1 MIKHVRGRL
10 TIAAIVLVLAVAL
23 PALASADET
32 PETRTVE
39 LQPGD
44 NFVGWVG
51 EVVSVAELFAEIPE
65 VEAVYSWDARWRR
78 WSMAAP
84 AMPERLWTLHR
95 IVPGAAYLVRLG
107 DGSHAS
113 WNRPNEPAAGSV
125 SLHPGGNW
133 VAWLGPNDWS
143 IADVAR
149 GIGSSLLS
157 IRSGDL
163 IYDPS
168 NPETMDDWPVVQR
181 GDALEVRVSR
191 DVNWLQPTFVV
202 PEIHYAGSVD
212 HGVRRLIERDLAA
225 TLDYSARELGVQ
237 ADPFSLVVVVAG
249 DAKSAHEK
257 TNELGHPW
265 DWESFR
271 NFWQRAGGW
280 YSSDQDAFYL
290 KSDSW
295 EGNRSGRYHEGRYVV
310 LHEYIHALQYQLM
323 GDNYT
328 ELNWL
333 LEGSANWFDSDLA
346 TQDRNG
352 NPLSRKLIDAL
363 NQASKGPRLEEIE
376 SPNDT
381 WQYSFGLVAAD
392 QLIERAGKGAALDFY
407 RVLAPGRAGPAGR
420 WDTRPTLRSAF
431 SAAFGLTLEAFYDEF
446 EALMAKRRGSATRR
460 PAGNEFALAGT
471 IVNSDG
477 TPRVGA
483 SLEAREYQDGY
494 PAGWDRRAMS
504 REDGTFEVFVRRR
517 ADYVIW
523 IELGDDSANCQFWW
537 LQSSDAAKP
546 SDDQASLIEIGS
558 SQPDPIAITVDADQ
572 CRWRVAGTLIGPDN
586 QPLSGIEVRAQRDG
600 SSSSVRTE
608 TDGSFSFVATR
619 PGAHQLSV
627 FLGGCRLYRGADGLA
642 GTEQHA
648 APVAVVNR
656 DITNIRFQ
664 VVEDPC
670 TRITGWLLD
679 QDGEAIRNNPVNVVA
694 DDQRLEVRTDS
705 TGRFRVGLTRAG
717 QLYVYSWLDGC
728 LLYFGDQAATGKW
741 HERKIIDL
749 SERDV
754 SGLRFQ
760 LQPDMCTLRI
770 SGKFLN
776 ADGSPRTDTWVGA
789 SGESGRGGD
798 WPAGDGTF
806 SFAVPGPGVYNM
818 WVTVEGCEIYYAG
831 HGKTGAK
838 SETRSFNLTRAD
850 VTGVEFRLPEDP
862 ASVCN

>member
-125 SLHPGGNW
+125 SLHSGGNW
-133 VAWLGPNDWS
+133 VAWLGPDDWS

-202 PEIHYAGSVD
+202 PEIHYAGNVD
-212 HGVRRLIERDLAA
+212 HGVRRLIEHDLAA

-407 RVLAPGRAGPAGR
+407 RVLAPGRAGPGGH
-420 WDTRPTLRSAF
+420 WETRPTMRSAF
-431 SAAFGLTLEAFYDEF
+431 SAAFGLTLEEFYDEF
-446 EALMAKRRGSATRR
+446 EALMTKRRGSATRR
-460 PAGNEFALAGT
+460 PAGNEFALEGT
-471 IVNSDG
+471 RSS
-477 TPRVGA
+477 TPT
-483 SLEAREYQDGY
+483 ARRGSAPRWKPGSTKTAH
-494 PAGWDRRAMS
+494 PAGWDRRATS
-504 REDGTFEVFVRRR
+504 GEDGTFEVFVRRR
-517 ADYVIW
+517 ADYRIW
-523 IELGDDSANCQFWW
+523 IELSEDAGHCQYWWSEDSEEPSPSEDD
-537 LQSSDAAKP
+537 
-546 SDDQASLIEIGS
+546 ASLIEIGS
-558 SQPDPIAITVDADQ
+558 SQPESITITVDADR
-572 CRWRVAGTLIGPDN
+572 CRWQISGSLSGPDDL
-586 QPLSGIEVRAQRDG
+586 PLAGLQVRAHGDG
-600 SSSSVRTE
+600 SATPVRTE
-608 TDGSFSFVATR
+608 LDGSFSFVATR

-648 APVAVVNR
+648 ASDSGGQPRHHQYPFPGRRGSLYEDHRMVARSGWRGHQEQPGQCRRGRSAPGSSHRLHREIQGGPDQGRPTVRVLMAGRMPVVPRGSGR
-656 DITNIRFQ
+656 DRELARTKDHRP
-664 VVEDPC
+664 VGARCLGASVPTP
-670 TRITGWLLD
+670 TRHVHAAHLRHPPQRRRHAPDGRLD
-679 QDGEAIRNNPVNVVA
+679 RR
-694 DDQRLEVRTDS
+694 QRRVRP
-705 TGRFRVGLTRAG
+705 GRRLAGRRRLVRLRRPRAG
-717 QLYVYSWLDGC
+717 
-728 LLYFGDQAATGKW
+728 
-741 HERKIIDL
+741 
-749 SERDV
+749 
-754 SGLRFQ
+754 GLRHVGHRRRMRN
-760 LQPDMCTLRI
+760 LLR
-770 SGKFLN
+770 
-776 ADGSPRTDTWVGA
+776 RQ
-789 SGESGRGGD
+789 
-798 WPAGDGTF
+798 
-806 SFAVPGPGVYNM
+806 
-818 WVTVEGCEIYYAG
+818 
-831 HGKTGAK
+831 
-838 SETRSFNLTRAD
+838 
-850 VTGVEFRLPEDP
+850 
-862 ASVCN
+862 